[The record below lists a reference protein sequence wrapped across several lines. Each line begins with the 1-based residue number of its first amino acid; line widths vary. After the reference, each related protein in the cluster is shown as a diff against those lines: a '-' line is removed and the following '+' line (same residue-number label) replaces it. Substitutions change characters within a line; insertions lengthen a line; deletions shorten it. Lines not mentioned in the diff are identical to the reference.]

1 MFGRRKILELIDEI
15 DLRIAVMQA
24 EQIRL
29 NDMLENMVG
38 KVKMQEIS
46 DKYADYRNENGLLTK
61 KKAKGD

>member
-1 MFGRRKILELIDEI
+1 
-15 DLRIAVMQA
+15 MQA